1 MNRNNFFTFLL
12 GFIPGAGQ
20 MYLGSM
26 KKGICIMTGFGIVW
40 TICNL
45 LPIYLIN
52 FILPVIWFYAF
63 FDTLIL
69 GRLNEDERRLDEEEF
84 LHKLKSFLNQ
94 DWHAFFTK
102 HRIVLGTVVILLG
115 VYTLF
120 DRLVLPILYRFG
132 DYLGWFHSFFY
143 NIPSLILGILLLIG
157 GFYLI
162 MHFKSN
168 EE

>member
-12 GFIPGAGQ
+12 GLIPGAGQ

-94 DWHAFFTK
+94 DWHAFFTQ
-102 HRIVLGTVVILLG
+102 HRIVLGTVVIRLG
-115 VYTLF
+115 ML
-120 DRLVLPILYRFG
+120 
-132 DYLGWFHSFFY
+132 
-143 NIPSLILGILLLIG
+143 
-157 GFYLI
+157 
-162 MHFKSN
+162 
-168 EE
+168 